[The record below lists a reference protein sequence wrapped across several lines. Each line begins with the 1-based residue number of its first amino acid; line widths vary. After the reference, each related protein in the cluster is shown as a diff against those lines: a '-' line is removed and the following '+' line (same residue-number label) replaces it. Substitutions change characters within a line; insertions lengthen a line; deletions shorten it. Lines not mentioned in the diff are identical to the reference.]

1 ADVEARVAEPVT
13 GKAGL
18 RHQAGCRAE
27 YGLRVV
33 GGGHPVTVGER
44 LREPA
49 GRCAGVRGRQQAE
62 PEGLDPFFGPALL
75 DRPPLRCLPP
85 RLRALLLPVLAL
97 TAHQT
102 RMPQPAQSLT
112 RMNSLRRRP
121 GALATSAA
129 GSGCPRHGRESGGVA
144 GITWSSHSRLRVS
157 APC

>member
-1 ADVEARVAEPVT
+1 ADGEGVADIEARVAEPVT

-44 LREPA
+44 IREPA

-62 PEGLDPFFGPALL
+62 PEGPDPLFGPALL
-75 DRPPLRCLPP
+75 DRPPLRSLPP
-85 RLRALLLPVLAL
+85 RLRALLRVLAL

-102 RMPQPAQSLT
+102 RMPQPAQLLT
-112 RMNSLRRRP
+112 RMMSLRRRP
-121 GALATSAA
+121 GTLATLAA

-144 GITWSSHSRLRVS
+144 EVATG
-157 APC
+157 AFGG